1 MCTTFVR
8 WVSFFSL
15 LRRSSQPSCH
25 PPPLSG
31 ACSWPGPPG
40 QISPHVLNP
49 LDGLVTCFLAW
60 FHGCH
65 FNLSGRKVGL
75 VCHSIGHGEFQ
86 EDVSQP
92 CATSFNICSGPGFQT
107 QALFEMR
114 QVCIDRK
121 MIYAYFTGWYS
132 YVFFSNMEGRT
143 TLMVFSCDSLRVA

>member
-1 MCTTFVR
+1 MPSSVYNFCAVGL
-8 WVSFFSL
+8 FFFAFEAIFTAFLPPTASIRCMFL
-15 LRRSSQPSCH
+15 TWTSWPNFATCAESSQ
-25 PPPLSG
+25 
-31 ACSWPGPPG
+31 
-40 QISPHVLNP
+40 
-49 LDGLVTCFLAW
+49 DGLVTCFLAW
-60 FHGCH
+60 FHGRH

-132 YVFFSNMEGRT
+132 FPIWKDVLHSWF
-143 TLMVFSCDSLRVA
+143 LVVIV